1 MEEGVLLL
9 DLIKLLIIEI
19 KFLEFVMFFGL
30 GSEST
35 DIVLEVGS
43 CFSSFNS
50 GFNFCQNSFY
60 TDNGVGIF
68 IFY

>member
-19 KFLEFVMFFGL
+19 KFLEFVTFFGL

-43 CFSSFNS
+43 CFSFFNS
-50 GFNFCQNSFY
+50 GFNFC
-60 TDNGVGIF
+60 
-68 IFY
+68 